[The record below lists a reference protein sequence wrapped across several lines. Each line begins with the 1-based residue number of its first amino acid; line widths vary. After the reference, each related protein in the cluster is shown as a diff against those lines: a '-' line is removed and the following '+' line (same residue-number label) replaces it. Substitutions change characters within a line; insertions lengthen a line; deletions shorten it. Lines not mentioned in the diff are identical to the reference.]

1 MGITCPQKPLIR
13 WKDLVE
19 AQNED
24 LAYFLWNEHSGNVPI
39 EYYLPLDKYKS
50 KLLKET
56 IKFKPKVNDAQYKKM
71 LSKLEVFNLKYG
83 SRVSITRGKQVAETT
98 SFNIE
103 LNENWANFNPKQRTI
118 EVKIKDKDTGVKQY
132 QTLNTSIATQ
142 PESKFTP
149 LAEDLTQ
156 TDVSN
161 QILEDNSSE
170 MFRLPTAEYQ
180 ENLES
185 LDNKLIDILQR
196 KYGMTVNIVD
206 DLKTR
211 LNTDA
216 LGFTKLLTGT
226 AEINIRTYR
235 DIMTVPEEAAHIF
248 IAMLDGTPLY
258 NRLINWLGK
267 EDYYKKVLDNEYEQY
282 NELYKGNVNKLK
294 IEAAGKLLG
303 QTFITRNVIPP
314 VQVKSLLERIWDAI
328 KRLVG
333 KFPINEIERELN
345 ILTNEIS
352 DAALSEKMD
361 SIQGSTENIKPF
373 VEEDLSILYQVGNKI
388 KTEQQL
394 KDQTLTSIA
403 KRIQYFKRTGQDKK
417 IAKYQQLEEEY
428 NKFIDDGNYLK
439 GIGLYLQTLS
449 EEKKGFNK
457 GLKQI
462 KQSFNNPEREDLRSV
477 AKNLRQMHTVINN
490 NSSTLE
496 NLIDLFGDFLYDS
509 DYEFKAEAK
518 ELKKASEKMLSY
530 FNRLEKD
537 YVRIGLQVTAEMMV
551 PLLGKRNDTDV
562 LADLNRN
569 RPANKQ
575 LSILNLE
582 EALLKGDADI
592 NFINRWLDAV
602 AEVPDDLLKILDVA
616 VKNQKIESQQE
627 TLEDK
632 KVLLDAQDKLK
643 ESTEFVAEK
652 VDGKLTGN
660 IITEVDWGL
669 MQKKESDFFK
679 QLNTEVKSKYGYE
692 YKDFISKSDELMKKF
707 SQAEYITDRQN
718 YKKQIARLFSA
729 TRLSDEEIAKEL
741 EGKSDIWKHFN
752 TETNEDGRLIIPRTK
767 SKSFQDIQSNPN
779 QLEYYNVVTN
789 LMYELDS
796 LLPEQKRLGRK
807 LPQIRKDFVERLKM
821 AIKDKST
828 EAYASI
834 FKELQENFQVLEDE
848 DRRGMKFELSDDGI
862 TPIKFLPI
870 YYVNRLSNP
879 NEIST
884 DITSSL
890 TIFSSMARDYGKMNE
905 IIDLMEIA
913 RDVIN
918 VRDIVRT
925 DSKGNPEVES
935 VKTAKSKLLRT
946 LFIPQGTSRMADLL
960 HDFYNMQIYGELEK
974 EEKIAGTNLD
984 RAKII
989 DALTRYAA
997 LNMLSLNV
1005 FSGFQNVV
1013 TGVAQEKIDSVA
1025 KEFISFDALK
1035 FADGKYYGLKN
1046 FSNLLGSAGSI
1057 DGKNPVTGEHSELI
1071 LWGEKFD
1078 VMQDFKS
1085 ENKELDSSR
1094 KTIFG
1099 RLFKTSTLMF
1109 IQKSGENWLNMRTS
1123 LALAHE
1129 YRYSKDLEKFV
1140 WKEDFY
1146 MPLRKLE
1153 YKRKDEIH
1161 NMFNSVKIRELR
1173 ELLNGGRLST
1183 ERKLEIKEEI
1193 KSLQVS
1199 KEVENAEIDRINA
1212 KYKQEESA
1220 LKEKLGKYW
1229 KEMTNY
1235 YDAHE
1240 KIGRRLKLKSEFK
1253 ENKEDIQAFIKKT
1266 NFLNKRFHGIYNDAD
1281 KSAAQQF
1288 ALFRVVNL
1296 FRKFMVPFWN
1306 RRYGKTQFNYEGQ
1319 AWTEGYYITV
1329 FNFIRNIIMESR
1341 AGEYSLRKNWA
1352 TLSELEKSNFRRAM
1366 MDAGQVLGMMVI
1378 AMILGLVA
1386 EGGDDDEW
1394 TLQMALYM
1402 ANRSITELGA
1412 FTPSPLMLSEGL
1424 RTIQS
1429 PSAAITPLKRI
1440 ADLMQPWEWNNEIE
1454 RGRYK
1459 GWTKG
1464 EKLLY
1469 QSVPALNKL
1478 KDVASP
1484 NEMMVFYTGR

>member
-1 MGITCPQKPLIR
+1 MGVTCPKKRLSS
-13 WKDLVE
+13 WKNLVKI
-19 AQNED
+19 QGED
-24 LAYFLWNEHSGNVPI
+24 LSYFLWNEYSGNVP
-39 EYYLPLDKYKS
+39 EKYYQKQEVQHQKRTASKIPIKQQRGFVSGDALPLKGAEDIYSYYNLLTEDNSIKEVAMSDSKEIEAAYKWVDTLNLS
-50 KLLKET
+50 PYF
-56 IKFKPKVNDAQYKKM
+56 KFKLTNKTIDEKWRIFIIDEGTKTKENIQRKLYK
-71 LSKLEVFNLKYG
+71 E
-83 SRVSITRGKQVAETT
+83 E
-98 SFNIE
+98 
-103 LNENWANFNPKQRTI
+103 P
-118 EVKIKDKDTGVKQY
+118 
-132 QTLNTSIATQ
+132 
-142 PESKFTP
+142 FTA
-149 LAEDLTQ
+149 LAGDLTQ
-156 TDVSN
+156 TEISN
-161 QILEDNSSE
+161 QALEDNSSE
-170 MFRLPTAEYQ
+170 LFRLPAADYQ
-180 ENLES
+180 EPLQDLN
-185 LDNKLIDILQR
+185 NKLIDIMKR
-196 KYGMTVNIVD
+196 KYGITVNVMD
-206 DLKTR
+206 SLKER
-211 LNTDA
+211 LGVDA
-216 LGFTKLLTGT
+216 LGFTKLMTGT
-226 AEINIRTYR
+226 AEVGIRTYSDR
-235 DIMTVPEEAAHIF
+235 MTVPEEAAHIF

-258 NRLINWLGK
+258 NRLLNWLSKG
-267 EDYYKKVLDNEYEQY
+267 DYYKKVLDNEYDHY
-282 NELYKGNVNKLK
+282 NKLYKGNIEKLK

-303 QTFITRNVIPP
+303 QTFISKNVIPP
-314 VQVKSLLERIWDAI
+314 PQVKSLLERIWDAI

-333 KFPINEIERELN
+333 IFPIEEIEREIN

-352 DAALSEKMD
+352 DAALNEKMD
-361 SIQGSTENIKPF
+361 SIQGSTKNIKPF
-373 VEEDLSILYQVGNKI
+373 VEEEASILYQVGNKI

-417 IAKYQQLEEEY
+417 VDKYQELEEEY
-428 NKFIDDGNYLK
+428 NKFLDDGNYLR
-439 GIGLYLQTLS
+439 GIGLYLETLA
-449 EEKKGFNK
+449 EEKVGFNK

-462 KQSFNNPEREDLRSV
+462 KKSFNNPEREDLRAV
-477 AKNLRQMHTVINN
+477 AKQLRQMHTVINN

-496 NLIDLFGDFLYDS
+496 HLIDLFGDFLYDS

-518 ELKKASEKMLSY
+518 ELKKSSEKMLSY
-530 FNRLEKD
+530 FNRLEQD
-537 YVRIGLQVTAEMMV
+537 YIRIGLQVTAEMMV

-575 LSILNLE
+575 LSVLNLE

-602 AEVPDDLLKILDVA
+602 AEVPDDLLKILDIA

-632 KVLLDAQDKLK
+632 KILLDAQDKLK

-652 VDGKLTGN
+652 IDGKLTGN
-660 IITEVDWGL
+660 IVTEVDWGF

-707 SQAEYITDRQN
+707 GQAEYITDRQS
-718 YKKQIARLFSA
+718 YKKQIAKLFST
-729 TRLSDEEIAKEL
+729 TRLSDEEVAKEL

-752 TETNEDGRLIIPRTK
+752 TEVSQDGRLIIPRTK
-767 SKSFQDIQSNPN
+767 SKSFKDIQSNHN
-779 QLEYYNVVTN
+779 RLEYYNVVTS

-870 YYVNRLSNP
+870 YYINRLSNP

-913 RDVIN
+913 RDVVN

-1035 FADGKYYGLKN
+1035 FADSKYYGLKN
-1046 FSNLLGSAGSI
+1046 FSNLLGSVGSV
-1057 DGKNPVTGEHSELI
+1057 DGRNPVTGEHSELI

-1129 YRYSKDLEKFV
+1129 YRYNKELEEFV

-1153 YKRKDEIH
+1153 YKRKDEIKQL
-1161 NMFNSVKIRELR
+1161 SGKDIKGKIE
-1173 ELLNGGRLST
+1173 
-1183 ERKLEIKEEI
+1183 
-1193 KSLQVS
+1193 
-1199 KEVENAEIDRINA
+1199 AINN

-1220 LKEKLGKYW
+1220 LKEKLDKSW

-1253 ENKEDIQAFIKKT
+1253 ENKENVQAFIKKT
-1266 NFLNKRFHGIYNDAD
+1266 NFLNKRFHGIYNDID

-1352 TLSELEKSNFRRAM
+1352 TLSELEKANFKRAM
-1366 MDAGQVLGMMVI
+1366 MDAGQVLGMMII
-1378 AMILGLVA
+1378 AMVLGLVA

-1394 TLQMALYM
+1394 TLQMALYI

-1429 PSAAITPLKRI
+1429 PSAAITPFKRV
-1440 ADLMQPWEWNNEIE
+1440 ADLIQPWEWRNEIE

-1464 EKLLY
+1464 EKLLF

-1484 NEMMVFYTGR
+1484 DEMMVFYNR